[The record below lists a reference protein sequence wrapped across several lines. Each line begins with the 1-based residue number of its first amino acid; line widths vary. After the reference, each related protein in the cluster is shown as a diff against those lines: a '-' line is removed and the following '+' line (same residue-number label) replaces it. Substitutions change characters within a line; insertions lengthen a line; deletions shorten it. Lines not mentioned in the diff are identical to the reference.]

1 MSQGSLY
8 VVRMAATTISAEAPS
23 LSPSPTG
30 SIEARAVEATLACIA
45 RHGLAK
51 TTFDDVAREAGC
63 ARATLYRY
71 FGGKRQLVRVTVA
84 REAARMAAGIRES
97 ADAESTL
104 EDAVVAMVVRAAR
117 ELRQHEAIQFLFAFE
132 PEVVLPHVTFD
143 AGNRFLVAAG
153 SAVAP
158 ALARFLPPERLDR
171 AGEWLARVVLTHA
184 VSPTSPIDLTDAA
197 AARALVREFVL
208 PGVVGPESV
217 LPSVPTRG

>member
-1 MSQGSLY
+1 
-8 VVRMAATTISAEAPS
+8 MALPTATPQAPS
-23 LSPSPTG
+23 LSPT
-30 SIEARAVEATLACIA
+30 IEDRAVQAMLACVA

-71 FGGKRQLVRVTVA
+71 FGGKRQLVRLTVT
-84 REAARMAAGIRES
+84 REAARVAASIRDAAG
-97 ADAESTL
+97 AAPTL

-117 ELRQHEAIQFLFAFE
+117 ELRDNESLQFLFAFE
-132 PEVVLPHVTFD
+132 PELVLPHVTFD

-158 ALARFLPPERLDR
+158 ALNRFLPAERAER
-171 AGEWLARVVLTHA
+171 AAEWLARVVLTHA
-184 VSPTSPIDLTDAA
+184 VSPTSPIDLTDES

-208 PGVVGPESV
+208 PGLAGAEAA
-217 LPSVPTRG
+217 VPTTPTTTRG